1 MYQRACPLDHRPP
14 SPRESKPE
22 KQRRHI
28 HLLPSPTHQAQQH
41 VDMLLENRQV
51 TDPIPDKLR
60 PDQRPTGMPLLP
72 IRREDAVSQKILPIL
87 MKRPALAI
95 VLELRR
101 QDGLDVLRL
110 GGEDEALRADL
121 RLDRVRR
128 PGRSEAGEEPFPEL
142 EVAVAD
148 GGRDAAIGEVE
159 ACGGYVRTRKWEH
172 GEKLVPNGRYIATWG
187 ARPPSAAIL

>member
-1 MYQRACPLDHRPP
+1 
-14 SPRESKPE
+14 
-22 KQRRHI
+22 
-28 HLLPSPTHQAQQH
+28 
-41 VDMLLENRQV
+41 MLLENRQI
-51 TDPIPDKLR
+51 TDPVPDKLR
-60 PDQRPTGMPLLP
+60 PDQRPAGMPLLP
-72 IRREDAVSQKILPIL
+72 IRREDAVAQKVLPIL
-87 MKRPALAI
+87 MERPTLAI

-148 GGRDAAIGEVE
+148 GGADAAIGEVE
-159 ACGGYVRTRKWEH
+159 ACGGLCEDS
-172 GEKLVPNGRYIATWG
+172 EMG
-187 ARPPSAAIL
+187 ARGEARTEWEVYSDPGGAAAERGDPLPISDPNSVVPCRQNNSDDGDEAAKGHVPEYSV